1 MRKGMERNDA
11 PNIACSGQDCKPDM
25 RRNITRSDQ
34 KKEKTSYFTYLQ
46 LTFRKNDVSLY
57 VKFKKWIFPHCSAPS
72 PFGGFYNMKR
82 SASLAALLTGV
93 FCLVFVLCSCGK
105 VRQNKKAVDQDT
117 LRLMQKT
124 QAELTACV
132 ERCRSAAAESKDK
145 EILLALANSQE
156 ILADRHETII
166 RILLKKYK
174 LERISTTSYSIEM
187 DPRTLVHAP
196 LNEYRDFLAKANPQ
210 MVLPEILIALEIT
223 NKVLES
229 DLAIQSLIDFDSE
242 DPFEGRFFLCPVC
255 GQLELDAPAD
265 GCCPVCG
272 SDKITE
278 LKDGELPPPD
288 KESFLSPSI

>member
-1 MRKGMERNDA
+1 
-11 PNIACSGQDCKPDM
+11 
-25 RRNITRSDQ
+25 
-34 KKEKTSYFTYLQ
+34 
-46 LTFRKNDVSLY
+46 
-57 VKFKKWIFPHCSAPS
+57 
-72 PFGGFYNMKR
+72 MKR

-93 FCLVFVLCSCGK
+93 FCLVLVLCSCGR

-132 ERCRSAAAESKDK
+132 DRCRSSAAESKDK

-174 LERISTTSYSIEM
+174 LERISTASYSIEM

-196 LNEYRDFLAKANPQ
+196 LDEYREFLAKANPQ
-210 MVLPEILIALEIT
+210 NVLPEILIALEIT

-242 DPFEGRFFLCPVC
+242 EPFEGKFFLCPVC
-255 GQLELDAPAD
+255 GQLELDSSD
-265 GCCPVCG
+265 GCCHVCG
-272 SDKITE
+272 SDKIIE